1 LNWVF
6 QPNPKLYKIIGP
18 RVRHHYIRYKKNQL
32 DKTYVPIY
40 FYLGGAGTGKS
51 RHASE
56 FASSVQEAIRLDA
69 ERHAER
75 HAELHTNDDHCNLCD
90 LYNELLQRLEKAFIF
105 HVSFENGTSLTL
117 EEKSEPLNAVGVR
130 MLHQLLGGNI
140 QDVRGKYDAIPSD
153 VFELVA
159 AAKNVDLYND
169 FTGIL
174 VIDGIH
180 TLIKSASD
188 RTDKE
193 SGFYEFLNQI
203 ADLSL
208 WSPFIMTCVTA
219 THLGPEDQFLPASH
233 RMRVYLPLNRLD
245 APTWK
250 IDGSKVFDDDDPG
263 TRLLVDDV
271 GGHARAIEAI
281 ADELTQDPKAPK
293 LNITELADT
302 IIVTL
307 KNCYSEAISTMR
319 GNFLPVVQC
328 ILSRQP
334 IRLQEFIPGSDL
346 QWERITAHGL
356 LWFEQIEE
364 ASGSEFDHDP
374 WGYLVAP
381 YMWLWLLA
389 RPLPPRN
396 TKRLCQ
402 FLREWDFNDY
412 QQLLYLQTGQGVTRK
427 ATWQNFET
435 FCCYFRIL
443 LSLGFE
449 DGQEVGFK
457 DLHSGC
463 KKLRDDKN
471 TIVVN
476 RHLNYAEAIHQYS
489 TKATSTQD
497 VVTKHT
503 GTLNTDNQLFHV
515 ILNASAGDF
524 FLGIQTPPQR
534 STSFRRSQSK
544 IVREVGQCKF
554 IKEKLDKETYNEERD
569 KSAGPEDFF
578 MLYTTTK
585 TPDDIALPDRSGL
598 VDESCWLSYF
608 GPFAGR
614 AFIASRYVGSQVEE
628 P

>member
-6 QPNPKLYKIIGP
+6 QPHPNLYKIIGP
-18 RVRHHYIRYKKNQL
+18 RVLHHYTKYKENEL

-40 FYLGGAGTGKS
+40 FYRGGSGTGKS
-51 RHASE
+51 RHGSE

-75 HAELHTNDDHCNLCD
+75 HSEFHTDDDYRKLCD
-90 LYNELLQRLEKAFIF
+90 LYNELSQRLENACVF
-105 HVSFENGTSLTL
+105 HVSFENGTSLTA
-117 EEKSEPLNAVGVR
+117 EEKSKPLNAVGVR
-130 MLHQLLGGNI
+130 MLYQLLGGNI
-140 QDVRGKYDAIPSD
+140 QDIRRKYDAIPSD

-180 TLIKSASD
+180 TLITRASD
-188 RTDKE
+188 RTNK
-193 SGFYEFLNQI
+193 GRGCYEFLNQI

-208 WSPFIMTCVTA
+208 WSSFIITCVTA
-219 THLGPEDQFLPASH
+219 THLGPEDQFLATSH

-250 IDGSKVFDDDDPG
+250 VDGSQVLNNDPG
-263 TRLLVDDV
+263 THLLVDDV

-281 ADELTQDPKAPK
+281 ADELARNQIA
-293 LNITELADT
+293 ELADSV
-302 IIVTL
+302 IYAL
-307 KNCYSEAISTMR
+307 KNRYSEAISMMR
-319 GNFLPVVQC
+319 GNLLPVVQC

-346 QWERITAHGL
+346 QWERIIAPGL

-381 YMWLWLLA
+381 YIWLWLFA
-389 RPLPPRN
+389 RLLPPRN

-412 QQLLYLQTGQGVTRK
+412 QQLLHLQTGQG
-427 ATWQNFET
+427 ATGKVVWQNFET

-443 LSLGFE
+443 LSLAFE
-449 DGQEVGFK
+449 DGQEIEFK
-457 DLHSGC
+457 NLHSGC
-463 KKLRDDKN
+463 KKLRDDQN

-476 RHLNYAEAIHQYS
+476 RHLNYAEAIHQCG
-489 TKATSTQD
+489 TKSISTQD
-497 VVTKHT
+497 VVTKRT
-503 GTLNTDNQLFHV
+503 GTLNRGKQLFHI
-515 ILNASAGDF
+515 ILNGSSAPAGDF
-524 FLGIQTPPQR
+524 FLSIQTAAPP
-534 STSFRRSQSK
+534 SFRLPQNK

-554 IKEKLDKETYNEERD
+554 INGKLDKKKYNEERN
-569 KSAGPEDFF
+569 KSAGEDDFF
-578 MLYTTTK
+578 ILYTTTE
-585 TPDDIALPDRSGL
+585 TSDEIALPDRSGL
-598 VDESCWLSYF
+598 VDESCWMSYF

-614 AFIASRYVGSQVEE
+614 AFIASRYASSQVEE